1 MAKKKKIIPKFSRS
15 KSKLGKAPGHI
26 SYVGSRDK
34 VPSHLQLITYN
45 ENDFQQRE
53 VPYVK
58 LPIKNELETSMLN
71 VVGIS
76 DEDAINRIGIH
87 YNLNNLLLEDVMDT
101 LQRPKVDEYEDHLF
115 GVFKM
120 LYLDTTKQ
128 IKIEHVSLILLDK
141 QVLIFQETDDDVFNG
156 VRERIINKYGRI
168 RSRGADYLFFALLDA
183 IVDNY
188 YVALDDVREELESL
202 EEEVYENPTKDTARK
217 IQTLKK
223 EILRIRKWVFP
234 VKEIVNR
241 LLTTEHQLIQEDT
254 KLFLRDTFDHCTEI
268 NEDIVLYREM
278 VTSLME
284 MYMTNMSNKMNEVM
298 KVLTVIASIFIPL
311 TFIAGIYGMN
321 FTNMPELNSPYGYPL
336 VWASFFIIGLG
347 LLIYFKKKGWL

>member
-1 MAKKKKIIPKFSRS
+1 MAKKKRITQRYSRS

-26 SYVGSRDK
+26 SYVGLRDK
-34 VPSHLQLITYN
+34 EPSHLQLITYN
-45 ENDFQQRE
+45 EHNFKQSEIAHKQ
-53 VPYVK
+53 
-58 LPIKNELETSMLN
+58 LPVKNELETTLLN
-71 VVGIS
+71 IVGIS
-76 DEDAINRIGIH
+76 DEEAINNIGSH
-87 YNLNNLLLEDVMDT
+87 YKLNNLLLEDVMDT
-101 LQRPKVDEYEDHLF
+101 LQRPKIDEYDEHLF

-120 LYLDTTKQ
+120 LYLDGEKQ

-141 QVLIFQETDDDVFNG
+141 QVLIFQETDEDVFGG

-188 YVALDDVREELESL
+188 YVVLDDIRENLESL
-202 EEEVYENPTKDTARK
+202 EEEVYENPTKESAKK

-241 LLTTEHQLIQEDT
+241 MLATESSLIDKDT
-254 KLFLRDTFDHCTEI
+254 KIFLRDTSDHCTEI

-336 VWASFFIIGLG
+336 VWLSFIIIGLG
-347 LLIYFKKKGWL
+347 LLIFFKKKDWL

>member
-76 DEDAINRIGIH
+76 DEDAINSIGIH

>member
-53 VPYVK
+53 VPYIK

>member
-53 VPYVK
+53 VPYIK

-76 DEDAINRIGIH
+76 DEDAINSIGIH

-202 EEEVYENPTKDTARK
+202 EEEVYENPTKETARK

-254 KLFLRDTFDHCTEI
+254 KLFLRDTFDHCMEI

>member
-53 VPYVK
+53 VPYIK

-76 DEDAINRIGIH
+76 DEDAINSIGIH

>member
-53 VPYVK
+53 VPYIK

-76 DEDAINRIGIH
+76 DEDAINSIGIH

-101 LQRPKVDEYEDHLF
+101 LQRPKVDEYEEHLF